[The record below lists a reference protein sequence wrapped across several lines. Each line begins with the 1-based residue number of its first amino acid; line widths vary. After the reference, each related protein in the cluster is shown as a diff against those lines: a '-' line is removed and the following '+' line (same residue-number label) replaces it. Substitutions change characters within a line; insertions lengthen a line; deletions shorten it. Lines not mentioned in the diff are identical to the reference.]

1 MGAETYVAVPIL
13 VGLAVGVVLVVHGTI
28 VKNRWGVNLRRV
40 ECPECGTV
48 MGLVRV
54 PTSGGQAMWGGY
66 TCPTCKC
73 ELDKWGRRI
82 ARPA

>member
-1 MGAETYVAVPIL
+1 MGVETYFGLAFL
-13 VGLAVGVVLVVHGTI
+13 VGLAVGVVLVIRDDRQEQVG
-28 VKNRWGVNLRRV
+28 RQSAPRGMPELRNGNGRV
-40 ECPECGTV
+40 R
-48 MGLVRV
+48 M
-54 PTSGGQAMWGGY
+54 PTSGEQAMWSGY